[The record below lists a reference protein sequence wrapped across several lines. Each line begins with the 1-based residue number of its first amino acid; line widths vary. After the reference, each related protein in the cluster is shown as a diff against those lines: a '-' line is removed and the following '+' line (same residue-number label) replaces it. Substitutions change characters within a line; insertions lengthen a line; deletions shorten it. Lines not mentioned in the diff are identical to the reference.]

1 MIALILL
8 LLASP
13 VLAHGSASWIMADP
27 QTTWCCNRDC
37 RRLQP
42 GEVQSE
48 GGKWTVNGIV
58 PQAVYPTKPEGGPF
72 FWGCFY
78 EPDLIRIRCLFVPAM
93 F

>member
-8 LLASP
+8 LLAGP
-13 VLAHGSASWIMADP
+13 AYAHGEAGWIMADP
-27 QTTWCCNRDC
+27 ATTWCCNEDC
-37 RRLQP
+37 RRLLP

-48 GGKWTVNGIV
+48 GGKWTVNGIE
-58 PQAVYPTKPEGGPF
+58 PQAVYPTKPEGGPS

-78 EPDLIRIRCLFVPAM
+78 EPDLVRIRCLFVPAM